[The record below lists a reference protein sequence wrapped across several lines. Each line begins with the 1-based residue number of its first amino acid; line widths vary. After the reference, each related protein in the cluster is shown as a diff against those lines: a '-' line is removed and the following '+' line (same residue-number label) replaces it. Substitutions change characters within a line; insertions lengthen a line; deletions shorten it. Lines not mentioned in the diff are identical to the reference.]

1 MWIICTLKYDVRNKA
16 WAKYEIG
23 KDEWWNRKE
32 YFFKKKNDI
41 NGAVLCAHLGVQR
54 CDEHPRVR
62 LWVCRC
68 PTAEGRCET
77 APGPEAEI

>member
-1 MWIICTLKYDVRNKA
+1 MKLERMND
-16 WAKYEIG
+16 EIE
-23 KDEWWNRKE
+23 KSI
-32 YFFKKKNDI
+32 FFFLKNDI

>member
-1 MWIICTLKYDVRNKA
+1 MKLERMND
-16 WAKYEIG
+16 EIE
-23 KDEWWNRKE
+23 KSIK
-32 YFFKKKNDI
+32 KKKPKKNDI